1 MRRKSTSPSLVPG
14 PSPARA
20 TGQSSKGASDGAVL
34 IIDDDAGMVD
44 LLVTLLEA
52 HGFRVLTASNGV
64 RALQVIRASA
74 PRIVLTDILMPG
86 QDGIELIRAIRRANL
101 DVKIVAMSGGGRI
114 NRVDLLH
121 YARLLGADATISKPT
136 DIDELVQ
143 LLRGLLRNDC

>member
-1 MRRKSTSPSLVPG
+1 MTRSITA
-14 PSPARA
+14 PATMDSAPRDVEG
-20 TGQSSKGASDGAVL
+20 TVL

-64 RALQVIRASA
+64 RALQGIRASA
-74 PRIVLTDILMPG
+74 PRIILTDILMPG

-114 NRVDLLH
+114 NSVDLL
-121 YARLLGADATISKPT
+121 R
-136 DIDELVQ
+136 
-143 LLRGLLRNDC
+143 